1 MKTLREKMLHEMQRR
16 NYSPRTIKTY
26 ISSIASLSNHYN
38 QSPDKISLDQVKSYL
53 HHSMVNKGYS
63 TALVNQTISAFK
75 ILHKDVLQMQ
85 WNPVSIIRPKKE
97 KRLPVVLSPT
107 EVKAIVQA
115 PVNIKHRAV
124 LTLGYSAGLRISE
137 VVNLKVEHI
146 DSERMQ
152 IRVVGGKGR
161 KDRNTLLSKSTL
173 ELLREYYKR
182 YHPKQWLI
190 EGQTR
195 GMSQYSTSSIRQVLK
210 RARIKVGIDKA
221 VTYHTLRHC
230 FATHLLEQG
239 TSLQIIKYLL
249 GHASIST
256 TGVYLH
262 VQQYSLD
269 KVVSPMDVDALTVGP

>member
-26 ISSIASLSNHYN
+26 ISSIASLSKYYN

-63 TALVNQTISAFK
+63 TALVNQTISAVK
-75 ILHKDVLQMQ
+75 ILHADVLKMT
-85 WNPVSIIRPKKE
+85 WNPVSIIRPRKE
-97 KRLPVVLSPT
+97 KRLPVVLSPK
-107 EVKAIVQA
+107 EVKAIIQA
-115 PVNIKHRAV
+115 PLNIKHRAI
-124 LTLGYSAGLRISE
+124 LSLGYSAGLRISE
-137 VVNLKVEHI
+137 VINLKVEHI
-146 DSERMQ
+146 DSHRMQ

-173 ELLREYYKR
+173 DLLREYYKC
-182 YHPKQWLI
+182 YHPKHWLI
-190 EGQTR
+190 EGHSY
-195 GMSQYSTSSIRQVLK
+195 GLSQYSTSSIRQVLK
-210 RARIKVGIDKA
+210 RARIKAGIDKA

-249 GHASIST
+249 GHAYIST

-269 KVVSPMDVDALTVGP
+269 KVVSPMDVDPTDIRS